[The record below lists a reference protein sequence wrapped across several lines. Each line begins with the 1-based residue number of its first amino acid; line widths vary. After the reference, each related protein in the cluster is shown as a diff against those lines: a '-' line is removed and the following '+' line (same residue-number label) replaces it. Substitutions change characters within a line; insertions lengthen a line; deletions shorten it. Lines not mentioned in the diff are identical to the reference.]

1 MKSSNS
7 PRRGTR
13 RLIAAIAT
21 GGLVLV
27 GLPLA
32 TAPANAADA
41 CALGA
46 TCEGALTGSLGTSPI
61 KITMPATFNGTV
73 LLYSHGYRIGTPVPA
88 ALATPLGMTTD
99 PAVVKTSVPSFAATF
114 GSDVAYVGG
123 NSADVA
129 PSTSVATNLL
139 AQGYALAGAGYAKQ
153 GWAAAEGVEAGENLI
168 KYINSGAI
176 GGVKKILVW
185 GSSLG
190 GLISQTIAE
199 RNPGKV
205 AGSLPA
211 CGVLMG
217 PEQAFGSAMSVLF
230 TWKTLVAPTL
240 RVANYQSYA
249 QALGDLATVLTALGG
264 VSAGRTVSSVG
275 FPIPQ
280 ANLLAGLLGGLPTKS
295 AVYDG
300 ITVNPFVAVLAANP
314 AIGPGLAPAAASAQG
329 YSPVT
334 AGASSVVAML
344 QNVGGAAALG
354 ILGRYEL
361 EQRARVIGGIA
372 ATDSANFNDNVAVSY
387 TNLLSTE
394 QAGEFGD
401 TLNAST
407 VIAGGVL
414 KVMLGTLDASK
425 DNASVR
431 FPANPAAIKAV
442 RSIPAPHGVYT
453 VPTVLI
459 TTTYDSI
466 VPAGNTFAFY
476 KRLMASAKK
485 QGALPRIAQ
494 FYTVPPEDGW
504 TSFVAGG
511 KAPDTALSVA
521 ALGGSGVGHCNF
533 AVGGGVQWIYAVSA
547 LNRMVYAHSAK
558 QVKAAKA
565 LVYAQPGVNG
575 DGYYEPEPLQKP
587 NLAR

>member
-1 MKSSNS
+1 MTFSNS
-7 PRRGTR
+7 PRRATR

-32 TAPANAADA
+32 TTPANAADA

-46 TCEGALTGSLGTSPI
+46 TCEGALEGSLGTSPI

-88 ALATPLGMTTD
+88 ALAAPLGMTTD
-99 PAVVKTSVPSFAATF
+99 PAAVKLSVPSFAASF
-114 GSDVAYVGG
+114 GSDVAYMGG

-129 PSTSVATNLL
+129 PSSIVATNLL

-168 KYINSGAI
+168 TYINSGAI

-217 PEQAFGSAMSVLF
+217 PEQAFASAMSVLF

-240 RVANYQSYA
+240 RVANYQSYP
-249 QALGDLATVLTALGG
+249 QALADLATVLGTLGAVSTKP
-264 VSAGRTVSSVG
+264 VSAVG

-295 AVYDG
+295 AVWDG
-300 ITVNPFVAVLAANP
+300 LTVNPFVAVLAANP

-372 ATDSANFNDNVAVSY
+372 ATDSANFNDNVDVSY
-387 TNLLSTE
+387 TNLLSSE
-394 QAGEFGD
+394 QSGEFGD

-425 DNASVR
+425 GNATVR

-442 RSIPAPHGVYT
+442 RGIPAPRGVYT
-453 VPTVLI
+453 VPTVMI

-466 VPAGNTFAFY
+466 APAGNTFAFNE
-476 KRLMASAKK
+476 RLMASAKK
-485 QGALPRIAQ
+485 QGVLPRIAQ
-494 FYTVPPEDGW
+494 FYTVPPENGW

-533 AVGGGVQWIYAVSA
+533 AVGGGVQLIYAVSA
-547 LNRMVYAHSAK
+547 LNRLVYAHTAA

-575 DGYYEPEPLQKP
+575 DGYFEPEPLQKP